1 MRKAG
6 PTLYRKSCKD
16 RVRVLRKVHSYN
28 CRTSSL
34 GNVGVSQGNVG
45 QSEEQPQLAR
55 NHGCDGRLGNMAAS
69 SVEGPLSKWTNVMK
83 GWQYRWF
90 VLDDNAGLLS
100 YYTSKE
106 NMARGARRGCV
117 RLQGAVIGIDDEDD
131 STFTIR
137 VDRKIFH
144 FQARDAEERERW
156 VRALEDTIL
165 RHTLQRQPNTRL
177 WDQTSIVAPTQ
188 HNFDTKLTEADSYLQ
203 LLIEQIRVST
213 HGRFVRMR
221 SKS

>member
-1 MRKAG
+1 M
-6 PTLYRKSCKD
+6 
-16 RVRVLRKVHSYN
+16 
-28 CRTSSL
+28 SL
-34 GNVGVSQGNVG
+34 LCGMSD
-45 QSEEQPQLAR
+45 EPPR
-55 NHGCDGRLGNMAAS
+55 NHGCHGRQVNMAAS

-177 WDQTSIVAPTQ
+177 WDQTGIVAPTQ

-203 LLIEQIRVST
+203 LLIEQIRVGDKYVL
-213 HGRFVRMR
+213 HDFVVFCWHLRLMVLNRCRR
-221 SKS
+221 SYSRHEGLLSG